1 MQTLEWIQKIQQN
14 MVEKEQFLS
23 PYASRSESGIR
34 FQPLVKEEIRP
45 NYFHDIDRIIHSL
58 SYTRYLNKTQVFS
71 LLDNHQITTRM
82 VHVQLVSKI
91 ARTIGRALK
100 LNEDLIEACA
110 LGHDL
115 GHVPFGHV
123 GEAILNELSYQ
134 YDHTYF
140 NHNVQSVRL
149 LMYLENRGMGSNL
162 TVQVLDG
169 ILCHNGEF
177 ALGEYHYQAKT
188 KEQFLEE
195 YQACYTKS
203 EVVPHLIPMTLEG
216 CVVRVS
222 DMIGYLGRDIEDA
235 CLLGRLNRLDI
246 PKEIRT
252 ILGDSNV
259 TIINTL
265 VLDLIEHSEGKP
277 YLTFSKSVF
286 EALKALKKFNYDTI
300 YKHANSQNQL
310 AYYRIM
316 FQHLFSVYQMHLKTN
331 AETESIFVDYL
342 NQMSDSYLHT
352 TSDTRKIIDYMA
364 GMTDAYFMNQY
375 HKYERMEVE
384 ETFD

>member
-1 MQTLEWIQKIQQN
+1 MHSLKWTRKIQQN
-14 MVEKEQFLS
+14 MIEKEQFLS
-23 PYASRSESGIR
+23 PYASHSEAGIR
-34 FQPLVKEEIRP
+34 FQPLIKEEIRP

-58 SYTRYLNKTQVFS
+58 SYTRYLDKTQVFS

-123 GEAILNELSYQ
+123 GEAILNELSYRF
-134 YDHTYF
+134 DHTYF

-149 LMYLENRGMGSNL
+149 LMDLENKGIGSNL
-162 TVQVLDG
+162 TIQVLDG

-177 ALGEYHYQAKT
+177 ALGEYHYKKKT

-195 YQACYTKS
+195 YQRCYTQTDI
-203 EVVPHLIPMTLEG
+203 VNHLVPMTLEG

-235 CLLGRLNRLDI
+235 CLLGRLNRSEIPEDI
-246 PKEIRT
+246 RL
-252 ILGDSNV
+252 ILGDNNV

-265 VLDLIEHSEGKP
+265 VLDLIENSEGKS
-277 YLTFSKSVF
+277 YLTFSKPVF
-286 EALKALKKFNYDTI
+286 EALKALKKFNYDKI

-316 FQHLFSVYQMHLKTN
+316 FQHLFFVYQRHLKAK

-342 NQMSDSYLHT
+342 NQMSESYLST
-352 TSDTRKIIDYMA
+352 TSDTRKIIDYIA
-364 GMTDAYFMNQY
+364 GMTDAYFMSQY
-375 HKYERMEVE
+375 RKYERMEVE
-384 ETFD
+384 ETLD